1 MQLRND
7 GDLIKSL
14 GYLVLYAAY
23 VEEAVDECVNVFSQ
37 YLPDMDKQILRQTT
51 KQKIRFIQ
59 AHIESNPLTE
69 ELVQSQF
76 PSLLKFLLN
85 LFDARNEIIHGRIYG
100 SLKLSEADTLIPGRP
115 ESKERAIA
123 AKEIYDLSNEF
134 FSTLN
139 SLRQASYHSLHRYL
153 K

>member
-1 MQLRND
+1 MILRND
-7 GDLIKSL
+7 GDLIRAL

-23 VEEAVDECVNVFSQ
+23 VEEAIDECIDVFKQ
-37 YLPDMDKQILRQTT
+37 YLPDIDKQIARQTA
-51 KQKIRFIQ
+51 KQKIKFIQ
-59 AHIESNPLTE
+59 SYIEKNPLTE
-69 ELVQSQF
+69 ELIQSQF
-76 PSLLKFLLN
+76 SGLLKYLLR
-85 LFDARNEIIHGRIYG
+85 LFDVRNEIIHGRIYG
-100 SLKLSEADTLIPGRP
+100 SLKFSEADKLIPGRP

-139 SLRQASYHSLHRYL
+139 SLRQLSYHSLHRYL